1 MNYANYSYKAATKM
15 KGEMK
20 VKEERAT
27 SVSHVEFEILGELIE
42 NVDLESLKDSMV
54 DDDVTGKRWDSGA
67 KNVLLLL
74 ENMMDRRR
82 HRLKPTHPEYRGK
95 E

>member
-1 MNYANYSYKAATKM
+1 M
-15 KGEMK
+15 KGK
-20 VKEERAT
+20 GERAT

-42 NVDLESLKDSMV
+42 NVDLESLRDLMV
-54 DDDVTGKRWDSGA
+54 DDKVTGKRWDSGA

>member
-1 MNYANYSYKAATKM
+1 
-15 KGEMK
+15 MK
-20 VKEERAT
+20 VKGERAT

-42 NVDLESLKDSMV
+42 NVDLESLRDLMV
-54 DDDVTGKRWDSGA
+54 DDEVTGKRWDSGA

>member
-1 MNYANYSYKAATKM
+1 
-15 KGEMK
+15 MK
-20 VKEERAT
+20 VKGERAT

-42 NVDLESLKDSMV
+42 NVDLESLKDLMV
-54 DDDVTGKRWDSGA
+54 DDEVTGKRWDSGA

>member
-1 MNYANYSYKAATKM
+1 M
-15 KGEMK
+15 KG
-20 VKEERAT
+20 ERAT

-42 NVDLESLKDSMV
+42 NVDLESLRDLMV
-54 DDDVTGKRWDSGA
+54 DDKVTGKRWDSGA

>member
-1 MNYANYSYKAATKM
+1 M
-15 KGEMK
+15 KG
-20 VKEERAT
+20 ERAT
-27 SVSHVEFEILGELIE
+27 SVSHVEFEILGEIIE
-42 NVDLESLKDSMV
+42 SVDLESLRDLMV
-54 DDDVTGKRWDSGA
+54 DDEVTGKRWDSGA

-82 HRLKPTHPEYRGK
+82 HRLKPTHLEYRGK

>member
-1 MNYANYSYKAATKM
+1 
-15 KGEMK
+15 MK
-20 VKEERAT
+20 VKGERAT

-42 NVDLESLKDSMV
+42 NVDLESLKDLMV
-54 DDDVTGKRWDSGA
+54 DDEVTGKRWDSGA

-74 ENMMDRRR
+74 ENMMERRR
-82 HRLKPTHPEYRGK
+82 HRLKPNHPDYRRK

>member
-1 MNYANYSYKAATKM
+1 M
-15 KGEMK
+15 KEG
-20 VKEERAT
+20 RAT
-27 SVSHVEFEILGELIE
+27 SVSHVEFEILNELIE
-42 NVDLESLKDSMV
+42 GVDLESLRDLMV
-54 DDDVTGKRWDSGA
+54 DDKVTGKRWDSGA

-74 ENMMDRRR
+74 ENVMDRRR

>member
-1 MNYANYSYKAATKM
+1 M
-15 KGEMK
+15 KEG
-20 VKEERAT
+20 RAT

-42 NVDLESLKDSMV
+42 SVDLESLKEIMV
-54 DDDVTGKRWDSGA
+54 NDEVTGKRWDSGA

-82 HRLKPTHPEYRGK
+82 HRLKPNHPEYKGK
-95 E
+95 

>member
-1 MNYANYSYKAATKM
+1 M
-15 KGEMK
+15 KG
-20 VKEERAT
+20 ERAT

-42 NVDLESLKDSMV
+42 NVDLESLRDLMV
-54 DDDVTGKRWDSGA
+54 DDKVTGKRWDSGA

-82 HRLKPTHPEYRGK
+82 HSLKPTHPEYRGK

>member
-1 MNYANYSYKAATKM
+1 M
-15 KGEMK
+15 KG
-20 VKEERAT
+20 ERAT
-27 SVSHVEFEILGELIE
+27 SVSHVEFEILGEIIE
-42 NVDLESLKDSMV
+42 SVDLESLRDLMV
-54 DDDVTGKRWDSGA
+54 DDEVTGKRWDSGA

>member
-1 MNYANYSYKAATKM
+1 M
-15 KGEMK
+15 KG
-20 VKEERAT
+20 ERAT

-42 NVDLESLKDSMV
+42 NVDLESLRDLMV
-54 DDDVTGKRWDSGA
+54 DDKVTGKRWDSGA

-82 HRLKPTHPEYRGK
+82 HRLKPTHPEYRRK